1 VSGSNSPTVMSS
13 PFFGLAELLL
23 PPTLSMTPH
32 EERRRAEA
40 EASTGTTA
48 IRRTPVLRGV

>member
-1 VSGSNSPTVMSS
+1 MSS